1 MTTWNIDHSHS
12 AIQFT
17 ARHLMV
23 TKVRGTF
30 ASWTGIL
37 DIDDDDI
44 TKSRVEVTIDAASV
58 NTKEPKRD
66 DHLRSADFLD
76 VEKFP
81 HLTFKSTAIERV
93 SDGLRVTGD
102 LTIHGVTRSVILDV
116 EENGQVKDPWG
127 NLRRGFSGSVTIS
140 RKDFGLTWNAVL
152 EAGGV
157 MVGDKLD
164 IGLEL
169 QAIAPAATAAA

>member
-12 AIQFT
+12 GIHFT

-30 ASWTGIL
+30 ASWTGTL
-37 DIDDDDI
+37 DIDDTDI

-58 NTKEPKRD
+58 NTKEAKRD
-66 DHLRSADFLD
+66 EHLRSADFLD
-76 VEKFP
+76 AEKFP
-81 HLTFKSTAIERV
+81 HLTFKSTKVERTA
-93 SDGLRVTGD
+93 DGLAVTGD
-102 LTIHGVTRSVILDV
+102 LTIHGVTRSVVLDV

-127 NLRRGFSGSVTIS
+127 GIRRGFSGSVTIS
-140 RKDFGLTWNAVL
+140 RKDYGLTWNAVL

-157 MVGDKLD
+157 MVGDKID
-164 IGLEL
+164 IGLDL
-169 QAIAPAATAAA
+169 QAIAGAATAAA